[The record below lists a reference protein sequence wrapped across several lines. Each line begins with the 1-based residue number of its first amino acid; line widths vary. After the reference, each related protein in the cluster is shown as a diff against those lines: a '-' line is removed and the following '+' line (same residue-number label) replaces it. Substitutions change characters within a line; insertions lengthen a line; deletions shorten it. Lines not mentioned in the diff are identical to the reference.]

1 MTTTQYQ
8 TIIQGEASETDSEE
22 ELYLTSTSTAGILQT
37 GTKVPGEASE
47 TDDEDAEC
55 ATAARDIQ
63 QAIQHGLPPLIV
75 IRDEQSDI
83 LTAVEEK
90 PAVTFR
96 HQGRFSTL
104 LQQKLR
110 ESNGR
115 LHQNVEH
122 AVKQMYESATREIRT
137 ATSRLSNSQ
146 NGIINA
152 SHSIRLILDDLKS
165 VTEKMDIITS
175 CNLLPD
181 IQIPPAA
188 ASLAQV

>member
-1 MTTTQYQ
+1 MASTECK
-8 TIIQGEASETDSEE
+8 TIIEGEASETDSEE
-22 ELYLTSTSTAGILQT
+22 EVYLTSSPPAGILQT

-47 TDDEDAEC
+47 TDDEEDDG
-55 ATAARDIQ
+55 ATAVRDIQ
-63 QAIQHGLPPLIV
+63 QAIQRGLPPLIV
-75 IRDEQSDI
+75 IRDGQSDI
-83 LTAVEEK
+83 LTAVEER
-90 PAVTFR
+90 PALRFR

-122 AVKQMYESATREIRT
+122 AVKLMYESAAKEIRA
-137 ATSRLSNSQ
+137 ATSHLSNSQ

-152 SHSIRLILDDLKS
+152 SHSIRLILEDLKS

-188 ASLAQV
+188 ARLAQL